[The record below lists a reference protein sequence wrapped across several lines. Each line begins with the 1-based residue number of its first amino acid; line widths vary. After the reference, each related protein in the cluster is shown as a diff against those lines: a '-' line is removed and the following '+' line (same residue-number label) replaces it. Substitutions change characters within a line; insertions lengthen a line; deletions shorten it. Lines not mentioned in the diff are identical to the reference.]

1 MKKNIY
7 KLLSL
12 PALLLAPGLLA
23 AGNPAQQ
30 SAADTAGYRDI
41 YPDTWVA
48 TDAVGRTMPSYEE
61 VGAVKNDQRR
71 IVGIFYITW
80 HTQGLAGLKRVC
92 AAAEVPVFA
101 IGGISE
107 KNAPACIEAGASG
120 VCMMSR
126 FMTME

>member
-48 TDAVGRTMPSYEE
+48 T
-61 VGAVKNDQRR
+61 
-71 IVGIFYITW
+71 
-80 HTQGLAGLKRVC
+80 
-92 AAAEVPVFA
+92 
-101 IGGISE
+101 
-107 KNAPACIEAGASG
+107 
-120 VCMMSR
+120 
-126 FMTME
+126 